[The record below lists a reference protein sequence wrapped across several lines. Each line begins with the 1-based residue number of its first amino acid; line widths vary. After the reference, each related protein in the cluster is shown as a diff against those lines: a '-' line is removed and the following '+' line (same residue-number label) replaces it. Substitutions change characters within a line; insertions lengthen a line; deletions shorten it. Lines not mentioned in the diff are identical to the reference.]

1 MTLNSWPTV
10 YLSSCLMYMYLAQC
24 HPLLYPKPCC
34 KEVAGFCSM
43 YSSWGLILKF
53 SSGLLWWIYVNC
65 FKAYILLIVNNSWLV
80 LLPFVFSQVPLLNGE
95 IIGKCLWFCP
105 ISTVEPLHNKTLGDR
120 KIAVVERWQL
130 WGGTCIGV
138 IWLLFFVLF
147 SQGWNILFFF
157 LNANCT

>member
-95 IIGKCLWFCP
+95 IIGKCLWFCL
-105 ISTVEPLHNKTLGDR
+105 ISTVEPLHNKTRVNPYCTWQGPGNSNSSRRGWCCGRTVFSDR
-120 KIAVVERWQL
+120 WTVCCSPHM
-130 WGGTCIGV
+130 G
-138 IWLLFFVLF
+138 
-147 SQGWNILFFF
+147 
-157 LNANCT
+157 